1 MKIKE
6 KLAKLIDVKSIM
18 TILLTLVFCYLSVTG
33 RIESDQFLTV
43 FSVVISFFFGV
54 KITER
59 NVQDLQK

>member
-59 NVQDLQK
+59 NAQDLQK